1 MIYIILSICCSV
13 TVAVLLKLAKRYQ
26 ISIIQAVTINYFTAL
41 SLCFL
46 FFKPDVKLITPAAPW
61 PIYIALAIL
70 LPSIF
75 LFLAASVKNL
85 GIVKTDIAQRLSL
98 FIPILAAYFIFKE
111 DFNNLKIIGL
121 AIGFAAIFL
130 TFLRK
135 SDQKEGRKGN
145 LLYPIMVFIGF
156 GVIDVL
162 FKQIALYKEL
172 PYTTSLFTVFC
183 LAFIVSLLIVI
194 SMVVAGKTKLQLV
207 NVVCGFI
214 LGLFN
219 FGNILF
225 YMKAHKALAENPS
238 TVFAAM
244 NLGVIIVGTL
254 IGVIAFK
261 EKLSKLNYAGII
273 FAIAAIIFI
282 TLSQNAVR

>member
-13 TVAVLLKLAKRYQ
+13 TVAILLKLAKRYQ
-26 ISIIQAVTINYFTAL
+26 ISIIQAVTVNYFAAL
-41 SLCFL
+41 TLCFF
-46 FFKPDVKLITPAAPW
+46 FFKPDVKLLNSAAPW
-61 PIYIALAIL
+61 PIYVALAIL
-70 LPSIF
+70 LPTIF

-98 FIPILAAYFIFKE
+98 FIPVLAAYFIFNE
-111 DFNNLKIIGL
+111 DFNYLKIIGL
-121 AIGFAAIFL
+121 GIGFLAIFL
-130 TFLRK
+130 TFLRR
-135 SDQKEGRKGN
+135 SDEDKKNGN
-145 LLYPIMVFIGF
+145 LIYPVMVFIGF
-156 GVIDVL
+156 GVIDIL

-183 LAFIVSLLIVI
+183 LSFVVSLIIVI
-194 SMVVAGKTKLQLV
+194 AMVISGKIKLQLV
-207 NVVCGFI
+207 NVVCGLI
-214 LGLFN
+214 LGFFN

-254 IGVIAFK
+254 IGAFAFK
-261 EKLSKLNYAGII
+261 EKLTRINYTGII
-273 FAIAAIIFI
+273 FAIVAVIFI

>member
-13 TVAVLLKLAKRYQ
+13 TVAILLKLAKRYQ
-26 ISIIQAVTINYFTAL
+26 ISIIQAVTVNYLAAL
-41 SLCFL
+41 TLCFF
-46 FFKPDVKLITPAAPW
+46 FFKPDVKLITHNAPW
-61 PIYIALAIL
+61 PIYIALAVL

-75 LFLAASVKNL
+75 LFLAASVKSL

-111 DFNNLKIIGL
+111 DFNDFKITGLIIGFV
-121 AIGFAAIFL
+121 AIVL

-135 SDQKEGRKGN
+135 SDKKDDKGN
-145 LLYPIMVFIGF
+145 LLYPIMVFVGF

-183 LAFIVSLLIVI
+183 LSFVVSLIIVTV
-194 SMVVAGKTKLQLV
+194 MVFSGKIKLQLV
-207 NVVCGFI
+207 NVACGLI
-214 LGLFN
+214 LGFFN

-261 EKLSKLNYAGII
+261 EKLSKLNYAGIVL
-273 FAIAAIIFI
+273 AIAAVIFI

>member
-13 TVAVLLKLAKRYQ
+13 TVAILLKLAKRYQ
-26 ISIIQAVTINYFTAL
+26 ISIIQAVTVNYLAAL

-46 FFKPDVKLITPAAPW
+46 FFKPDVKLVTNSAPW
-61 PIYIALAIL
+61 PIYIALAVL

-111 DFNNLKIIGL
+111 DFNNYKIIGL
-121 AIGFAAIFL
+121 AIGFVAIIL

-135 SDQKEGRKGN
+135 SDHKDGKGN
-145 LLYPIMVFIGF
+145 LLYPIMVFVGF

-183 LAFIVSLLIVI
+183 LSFVVSLLIVI
-194 SMVVAGKTKLQLV
+194 IMVISGKIKLQLV
-207 NVVCGFI
+207 NVVCGLI
-214 LGLFN
+214 LGFFN

-254 IGVIAFK
+254 IGIIAFK
-261 EKLSKLNYAGII
+261 EKLSKLNYAGIVL
-273 FAIAAIIFI
+273 AIAAVIFI